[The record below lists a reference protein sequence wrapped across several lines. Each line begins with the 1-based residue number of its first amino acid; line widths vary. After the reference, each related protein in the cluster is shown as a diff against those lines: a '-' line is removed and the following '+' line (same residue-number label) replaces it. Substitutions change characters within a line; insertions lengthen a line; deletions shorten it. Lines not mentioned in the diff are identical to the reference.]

1 MAGHDS
7 TDAVRALIDRIPRGR
22 VVTYG
27 DLARAVH
34 VGPREVGRILARDGH
49 DLAWWRVVDA
59 SGHPPR
65 DAQGTAAQHY
75 EDEGI
80 PFHRAGDRVTVDL
93 GGCRWEIR

>member
-7 TDAVRALIDRIPRGR
+7 TDAVRALIERIPEGR

-34 VGPREVGRILARDGH
+34 LGPRQVGQILAHNGH
-49 DLAWWRVVDA
+49 DLAWWKVVDA
-59 SGHPPR
+59 SGHPPQN
-65 DAQGTAAQHY
+65 AQETAAQHY

-80 PFHRAGDRVTVDL
+80 PFHRAGDRVTVNISE
-93 GGCRWEIR
+93 CRWQIR